1 MESQIRTL
9 YRIETIEASLHA
21 APMPEASELVQEL
34 DGLITRLPV
43 SLRQQYEWLRTW
55 TRYPIARL
63 RQGACT
69 GCGARYDRQHA
80 FLHAHEQQVTY
91 CEHCLRILL
100 LNDLEL
106 VA

>member
-1 MESQIRTL
+1 MDSQIRSL
-9 YRIETIEASLHA
+9 YRIERLETELHR
-21 APMPEASELVQEL
+21 APLPEASKLVEELE
-34 DGLITRLPV
+34 GLITRLPA

-55 TRYPIARL
+55 TRYPVARL

-69 GCGARYDRQHA
+69 GCGAHYDHRHA
-80 FLHAHEQQVTY
+80 FLHAHERQVTY